1 MTTSGVFDVRSF
13 YKLLS
18 GPNIDEFP
26 WECIWC
32 AKMPKRVSFLWTS
45 GQQLLMGYSP
55 LIILLREVSPL
66 LIGVACVGVMGKL
79 WTISYFIVSWLM
91 LFGVKF
97 SSVWSPLGNAK
108 DGYISSFC

>member
-1 MTTSGVFDVRSF
+1 M
-13 YKLLS
+13 
-18 GPNIDEFP
+18 
-26 WECIWC
+26 
-32 AKMPKRVSFLWTS
+32 VSFFLWIEARDGILAIDNLVKR
-45 GQQLLMGYSP
+45 GQSLVNWCCMC
-55 LIILLREVSPL
+55 PL

-79 WTISYFIVSWLM
+79 WTISYFIVSWLK

>member
-1 MTTSGVFDVRSF
+1 MSGVFDVHSF

-18 GPNIDEFP
+18 GPDIDEFP

-55 LIILLREVSPL
+55 LIILLREASPW
-66 LIGVACVGVMGKL
+66 LIGVVYAAAMGNQ
-79 WTISYFIVSWLM
+79 WITFFFIVNFLTPY
-91 LFGVKF
+91 GVKLLQCLG
-97 SSVWSPLGNAK
+97 SSG
-108 DGYISSFC
+108 